1 MATNIPAKQL
11 HVTGATPDELKSRLL
26 DRETGWCESDKS
38 LYYKDGEELR
48 PVGGSSLPGGG
59 TVGQVLK
66 RTQAGAAWG
75 DVTLENGK
83 TIDEFA
89 EEVAEEF
96 DSLKSRGCIYFNKKT
111 GSDDNDG
118 LTRETPVKTE
128 QKLVQL
134 LREKEYDRIFL
145 TKTIASS
152 PEESYDDSGT
162 SEVVIDTGI
171 AYKWKRLHIGGEG
184 DSIKVIFGTLSDV
197 PDPSSGVS
205 ANLDAVFI
213 ESESAIA
220 VTGTTVLPVNI
231 FVKQTGEASAY
242 KSEGIDFTDLRIN
255 GLNSVVPFDPRDYS
269 LRDIKIFAESVGDIS
284 GYIGIN
290 VDAAQGYNFL
300 RDRIGTVSF
309 KSEKTVTANIR
320 GCDHFII
327 RADSVRY
334 TYSLDVAKA
343 LDIQA
348 ATRCE
353 VGGQVLAG
361 TDKECASVVISGGAA
376 PDSYLNVANV
386 LPYYDEEYNTDCAPI
401 VDINWAGTVEHTGLI
416 RSCQYKEKVGKYA
429 DAANGLN
436 LTAYYYGGYDSNGD
450 LIIRNSP
457 VYIESDGEY
466 RIEQITTYADGQS
479 GYHTP
484 VYVISN
490 GDLTL
495 LGGTAS
501 ATIMSM
507 ATFIQATGNIN
518 SPQRPIVLMPAYA
531 NGTTDLVRMPYKST
545 LRSVNGSVIIRPYVS
560 DYCALQQLN
569 AFAENGTVQ
578 ILNNLQLLQLN
589 VKAAELTLPNP
600 IYTAEL
606 HVDAKVLNVYGTN
619 GRFEIYG
626 YGYEDTQFP
635 WSEFAPVTNSTI
647 KADTLNWLGNV
658 QGIVKFNM
666 RDADTSLR
674 NLDVQIST
682 IISSSG
688 WSSGKCCPILGDM
701 AYYNGEVTGE
711 IGSIV
716 IVSNGQVQKRSRW
729 TRDLIF
735 YDNDSD
741 DNTIVS
747 KHWKPTARVSL
758 HLADR
763 SSPTD
768 LFIDASLGD
777 DRYDGL
783 TASRPVR
790 SIRGLYRALKLN
802 FNPAYNHN
810 NGVISFYNP
819 ITLHVLSAVS
829 NGFRG
834 AATDTPSTS
843 SPFDIDFHV
852 NSTLVDDSSLTAG
865 KDYEIY
871 MNFIEILP
879 EEPNLSVRLN
889 RLNTG
894 VLYAHGFYGFAVSK
908 FYNNSLAY
916 IDSTEK
922 LAIDNRKVSGDDA
935 QYYYDY
941 SDARVSGA
949 GMCTFK
955 SKYITLNG
963 LFYNLYAEA
972 TQRLYLDGTSSA
984 VISNSN
990 YDAVAGISILKSGEE
1005 ITFGGYNNLCGI
1017 GARTFVECNGDV
1029 KGEVRALRGDVS
1041 IKCSGMSA
1049 NLGTSYMNVSLKI
1062 DAKNVFLSSSCFCAT
1077 WSTTYGSEIT
1087 LNADRVSGSSSGI
1100 SLCNATLHANVRDW
1114 FCPLSTYSNGN
1125 GVLDIKAAQWA
1136 GSISMHYLSK
1146 VSIDI
1151 GTLQNTISFSTGGPN
1166 TPSAAMTTNAVI
1178 KIGKFNSSSYV
1189 LGIPHN
1195 DSQYLQ
1201 KDIVL
1206 DVGQTNGP
1214 LVSWG
1219 GDGSSLVAPT
1229 RLRVTANGTAIPGD
1243 SAYSNFGKRVPANCD
1258 CVITILKELVAG
1270 NGISITEDTN
1280 SKTISADID
1289 IVSKSVTVETG
1300 STDGSVTLD
1309 NYKYNAIAAVPAA
1322 VTDLTI
1328 NIPAASAGK
1337 LQECAFQFSLAD
1349 NAALASVTAKM
1360 VGQELPM
1367 IAPSAFVS
1375 GKIYQGTSVNGL
1387 VTIAEFT
1394 APPQG
1399 VVIGG
1404 RFYPTVTIGNQ
1415 EWLAENLDLKFT
1427 GLDIGSSG
1435 SPQTTAAWY
1444 YDNDESTYGES
1455 GNKYGLLYNWDAAS
1469 YIETNKSTLL
1479 PDGWHVP
1486 TKTELETLLTTV
1498 GGASVAGTK
1507 LKSTSGWTS
1516 GDGDGSYGFEAFPA
1530 GCKKLVNAHS
1540 TNDFRDVGNATYFWT
1555 TTANYSYTAYRCML
1569 DTTASATLTEVSQN
1583 AFSVRLVRT
1592 IS

>member
-11 HVTGATPDELKSRLL
+11 QVTGETLDELKSRLL
-26 DRETGWCESDKS
+26 DRETGWCKSDKS

-66 RTQAGAAWG
+66 KTQAGAAWG

-96 DSLKSRGCIYFNKKT
+96 DSLKSRGCIYFNKST

-118 LTRETPVKTE
+118 LTKDTPVKTE

-184 DSIKVIFGTLSDV
+184 DGIKVIFDALSDV
-197 PDPSSGVS
+197 PTPPSGVS

-213 ESESAIA
+213 ESESAIS

-231 FVKQTGEASAY
+231 FVKQTGESSAY
-242 KSEGIDFTDLRIN
+242 KSEGIDFTDLHIN
-255 GLNSVVPFDPRDYS
+255 GLNAVTPFNPRDYS
-269 LRDIKIFAESVGDIS
+269 LKNIKIFAESVGDIS

-290 VDAAQGYNFL
+290 TNAAQGYDFL

-320 GCDHFII
+320 GCDQLIV
-327 RADSVRY
+327 RADSVTY
-334 TYSLDVAKA
+334 TYSLNVAKA

-361 TDKECASVVISGGAA
+361 TDKECASVVIGGGAT
-376 PDSYLNVANV
+376 PDSYLNIANV
-386 LPYYDEEYNTDCAPI
+386 APYYDEEYNTDCAPI
-401 VDINWAGTVEHTGLI
+401 VDINWGGNVEHTGLI
-416 RSCQYKEKVGKYA
+416 RASQYKEKVGKYA
-429 DAANGLN
+429 EAANGLN
-436 LTAYYYGGYDSNGD
+436 LTAYYYGGYDSNGSP
-450 LIIRNSP
+450 IIHNSP
-457 VYIESDGEY
+457 VYIESDGDY
-466 RIEQITTYADGQS
+466 RIEQITTYVDRTAG
-479 GYHTP
+479 GFTP
-484 VYVISN
+484 VRVISN
-490 GDLTL
+490 GELTL
-495 LGGTAS
+495 TGGTAS
-501 ATIMSM
+501 TTIMSVD
-507 ATFIQATGNIN
+507 TFIQAFGSII
-518 SPQRPIVLMPAYA
+518 SSKKPISLMPAYT
-531 NGTTDLVRMPYKST
+531 NGTTDLDRRTYLST
-545 LRSVNGSVIIRPYVS
+545 LKSLNGSVIILPYVS

-569 AFAENGTVQ
+569 VFAENGTTQ

-589 VKAAELTLPNP
+589 IKAANLTLPNP

-606 HVDAKVLNVYGTN
+606 HVDAKVLNVYGSV

-635 WSEFAPVTNSTI
+635 WTEFAPVTNSTI
-647 KADTLNWLGNV
+647 KADTLNWLGNTA
-658 QGIVKFNM
+658 GIVKFNM
-666 RDADTSLR
+666 RDADTAVR

-682 IISSSG
+682 IISGSS

-716 IVSNGQVQKRSRW
+716 ILSNGQVQKRSRW

-735 YDNDSD
+735 HDYDSD
-741 DNTIVS
+741 DNSIVDR
-747 KHWKPTARVSL
+747 HWKPNARVSL

-802 FNPAYNHN
+802 FNPSYDHN
-810 NGVISFYNP
+810 NGVIQFSNP
-819 ITLHVLSAVS
+819 ITLHILGALN

-834 AATDTPSTS
+834 AATNNPTS
-843 SPFDIDFHV
+843 FDIDFHV
-852 NSTLVDDSSLTAG
+852 NSTLVGDSSLTAD

-871 MNFIEILP
+871 MNFIEMVP
-879 EEPNLSVRLN
+879 EEPNLSVTLK

-894 VLYAHGFYGFAVSK
+894 VTYAHGFYGFAVSK
-908 FYNNSLAY
+908 FHCEHVVH

-922 LAIDNRKVSGDDA
+922 IAIDNRTESGDDT
-935 QYYYDY
+935 QYYYNY
-941 SDARVSGA
+941 SDTRVPA
-949 GMCTFK
+949 NYGMCTFK

-963 LFYNLYAEA
+963 LFLNLYAEA
-972 TQRLYLDGTSSA
+972 TQTLYLDGTSSA
-984 VISNSN
+984 VISNAD
-990 YDAVAGISILKSGEE
+990 YDAVAGVSILKASDE
-1005 ITFGGYNNLCGI
+1005 IYFGNYKNLCGI
-1017 GARTFVECNGDV
+1017 GSRTCIDCDGY
-1029 KGEVRALRGDVS
+1029 VRGTVQALRGDVS
-1041 IKCSGMSA
+1041 IKCLEMSA
-1049 NLGTSYMNVSLKI
+1049 DLGASYMGGSLKI
-1062 DAKNVFLSSSCFCAT
+1062 DAKNVSLSSSCFSGT
-1077 WSTTYGSEIT
+1077 WSNQSGSEIT
-1087 LNADRVSGSSSGI
+1087 LNADRVAGSSSV

-1114 FCPLSTYSNGN
+1114 LVSGGLSSYSNAH
-1125 GVLDIKAAQWA
+1125 GVLDIKATQWI
-1136 GSISMHYLSK
+1136 GQISVHYLSK
-1146 VSIDI
+1146 ISIDI
-1151 GTLQNTISFSTGGPN
+1151 GTLRNTISFSTGGPN
-1166 TPSAAMTTNAVI
+1166 TPSAATTTNATI
-1178 KIGKFNSSSYV
+1178 KIGAFDSNFPV
-1189 LGIPHN
+1189 LAIPHN

-1201 KDIVL
+1201 KNIVL

-1214 LVSWG
+1214 LISWG

-1229 RLRVTANGTAIPGD
+1229 KVRATANGTSIPGD

-1280 SKTISADID
+1280 SKTISADVA

-1309 NYKYNAIAAVPAA
+1309 NYKYNEIATVPAA

-1328 NIPAASAGK
+1328 NVPAASVGK
-1337 LQECAFQFSLAD
+1337 LQECAFQFTLAD

-1360 VGQELPM
+1360 ESQALPM

-1375 GKIYQGTSVNGL
+1375 GKIYQGTIVNGL
-1387 VTIAEFT
+1387 VTIAEFI
-1394 APPQG
+1394 PIPLQG

-1404 RFYPTVTIGNQ
+1404 RLYPTVIVGNQ
-1415 EWLAENLDLKFT
+1415 EWLAENLDLKFN
-1427 GLDIGSSG
+1427 GLDIGSTG
-1435 SPQTTAAWY
+1435 SPTTPTAWY

-1455 GNKYGLLYNWDAAS
+1455 GNKYGLLYNWYAVN
-1469 YIETNKSTLL
+1469 YLETNKSTLL

-1486 TKTELETLLTTV
+1486 TSAEWDDLATAV
-1498 GGASVAGTK
+1498 GGSSTAGTK
-1507 LKSTSGWTS
+1507 LKSTAGWP
-1516 GDGDGSYGFEAFPA
+1516 DGKGGTDDFGFAVLPAGFYFDGS
-1530 GCKKLVNAHS
+1530 
-1540 TNDFRDVGNATYFWT
+1540 FRSLRTVADLW
-1555 TTANYSYTAYRCML
+1555 
-1569 DTTASATLTEVSQN
+1569 SATEIQSTSPRASLRTLNTLSESMVTN
-1583 AFSVRLVRT
+1583 TFDKGYGYSVRLVRT